1 MFCKSC
7 KFSPL
12 EPLRSRINVRRLNVT
27 VAEKLQAAQFV
38 VDADGTKKAVVLDYA
53 LWEELLSLLEDAED
67 AEEIAFLRESGEEA
81 VPWEEAK
88 AELRAEGV
96 DV

>member
-1 MFCKSC
+1 M
-7 KFSPL
+7 
-12 EPLRSRINVRRLNVT
+12 T

-38 VDADGTKKAVVLDYA
+38 IDADGTKKAVVLDYA
-53 LWEELLSLLEDAED
+53 LWEELLLLLEDAED
-67 AEEIAFLRESGEEA
+67 AEELDLLRKSGEEA
-81 VPWEEAK
+81 VSWEQAK

>member
-1 MFCKSC
+1 M
-7 KFSPL
+7 
-12 EPLRSRINVRRLNVT
+12 T

-38 VDADGTKKAVVLDYA
+38 VDADGTKKAVVLEYA
-53 LWEELLSLLEDAED
+53 LWEELLSFLEDAED
-67 AEEIAFLRESGEEA
+67 AEELNLLRESGGET
-81 VPWEEAK
+81 VSWEQAK

>member
-1 MFCKSC
+1 M
-7 KFSPL
+7 
-12 EPLRSRINVRRLNVT
+12 T

-38 VDADGTKKAVVLDYA
+38 VDADGTKKAVVLEYA
-53 LWEELLSLLEDAED
+53 LWEELLLLLEDAED
-67 AEEIAFLRESGEEA
+67 AEELDLLRKSGEEA
-81 VPWEEAK
+81 VSWEQAK